1 MKETPM
7 QEQTKTQDILGLTT
21 PYNNPWQ
28 GKELRLLFVCSV
40 GMLRSPTFADVA
52 AGKGYNARSCGS
64 DTHFALIPISA
75 NLVYWA
81 DMIVFIN
88 YENYVEA
95 KTNLEEY
102 SNLIS
107 KKAIVLNITD
117 DFERNDTWL
126 ISEAS
131 DVIDEIARNIT
142 KELNND
148 F

>member
-1 MKETPM
+1 ME
-7 QEQTKTQDILGLTT
+7 EQTKTQDILELTA
-21 PYNNPWQ
+21 PYDNPWQ

-52 AGKGYNARSCGS
+52 TGKGYNARSCGS
-64 DTHFALIPISA
+64 DTRFALIPISA

-88 YENYVEA
+88 YENYVQA
-95 KTNLEEY
+95 KTNLEDY

-107 KKAIVLNITD
+107 KKSVVLNITD
-117 DFERNDTWL
+117 DFERNNSWL

-131 DVIDEIARNIT
+131 NAIDRIAMDIN
-142 KELNND
+142 KEMYK
-148 F
+148 

>member
-7 QEQTKTQDILGLTT
+7 QEQTKTQDILGLTA

-28 GKELRLLFVCSV
+28 GKDLRLLFVCSV

-52 AGKGYNARSCGS
+52 TSKGYNARSCGS
-64 DTHFALIPISA
+64 DTNFALIPVSA

-81 DMIVFIN
+81 DKIVFIN
-88 YENYVEA
+88 YENYVQT

-117 DFERNDTWL
+117 DFERNTPLL
-126 ISEAS
+126 ISIAS
-131 DVIDEIARNIT
+131 DVIDKIARNIT
-142 KELNND
+142 KE
-148 F
+148 

>member
-7 QEQTKTQDILGLTT
+7 QEQTKTQDILVLTA

-28 GKELRLLFVCSV
+28 GKDLRLLFVCSV

-52 AGKGYNARSCGS
+52 TSKGYNARSCGS
-64 DTHFALIPISA
+64 DTNFALIPVSA

-81 DMIVFIN
+81 DKIVFIN

-95 KTNLEEY
+95 KTNLDEY
-102 SNLIS
+102 ASLIS
-107 KKAIVLNITD
+107 KKSVVLNITD

-131 DVIDEIARNIT
+131 NVIDEIARSIT